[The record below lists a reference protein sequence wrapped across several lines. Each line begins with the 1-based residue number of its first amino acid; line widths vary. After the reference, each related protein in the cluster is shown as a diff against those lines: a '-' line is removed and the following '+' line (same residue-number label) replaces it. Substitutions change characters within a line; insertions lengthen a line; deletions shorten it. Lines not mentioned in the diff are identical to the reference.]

1 MIVAEKCSFKAAA
14 EELGRTQPSITL
26 SVQQLEETVGLKLLE
41 RTTRKVVPT
50 AEGERFIPI
59 AKRLVRDFDAALSDL
74 MATAEGRTGHVSI
87 VVNPSVAAKI
97 LPPII
102 KTFSKRY
109 SGISVHVSDGNS
121 RQIQNRILRN
131 EADFGIG
138 GRMEGR
144 QELDYSPA
152 LEDRIELVCHRSH
165 PLGQGKTALKWSDLK
180 GHEMLDSGL
189 SDMMPDRTLAK
200 SSKYEFSTTSTLF
213 AMIKAD
219 IGVTILPSLAAAVD
233 NPAVVARPITGPT
246 VKREIC
252 IVRRK
257 QWTLSPP
264 ATLLLNLLHEELPGV
279 IASLGVKNVKLRT
292 HQTASK
298 V

>member
-1 MIVAEKCSFKAAA
+1 MAEKCSFKAAA

-41 RTTRKVVPT
+41 RTTRKVIPT

-59 AKRLVRDFDAALSDL
+59 AKRLVRDFDSALSDL
-74 MATAEGRTGHVSI
+74 VATSEGRSGHVTI
-87 VVNPSVAAKI
+87 AVNPSVAAKI

-102 KTFSKRY
+102 KIFSERY

-138 GRMEGR
+138 RRVGGR
-144 QELDYSPA
+144 QELEYEQI
-152 LEDRIELVCHRSH
+152 LEDRIELVCHKSH
-165 PLGQGKTALKWSDLK
+165 PLGQSDTGLKWQDLE
-180 GHEMLDSGL
+180 GHELLDSGL

-200 SSKYEFSTTSTLF
+200 SSKYEFSTTATLF

-219 IGVTILPSLAAAVD
+219 IGVAILPSLAAGVD
-233 NPAVVARPITGPT
+233 DQMVVARPISGPT
-246 VKREIC
+246 VKRDIC

-257 QWTLSPP
+257 QWTSSPP
-264 ATLLLNLLHEELPGV
+264 ARLLLELLHEELPSV
-279 IASLGVKNVKLRT
+279 VASLDLKNVKLRADKT
-292 HQTASK
+292 KRKA
-298 V
+298 